1 MFDSMQKTLIAK
13 WYQFLLILS
22 VGNLLLTLASFLPID
37 DNMITWAR
45 YVVFLFSAYCL
56 LQLRLVSV
64 RYRKAAVFK
73 GLMVLCSVL
82 NAMMAASLT
91 LAVSGISILATYLE
105 YVAHAKAIQK
115 TDAALSRKW
124 YRLFNI
130 GLLVSALS
138 VLVSMVAA
146 ALLSVSGGGIGL
158 FRLISYLVIAAEL
171 ALQVFYLLLLNRTKK
186 CFLETEE

>member
-22 VGNLLLTLASFLPID
+22 IGNLLLTLASFLPID
-37 DNMITWAR
+37 DTMITWAR
-45 YVVFLFSAYCL
+45 YVVFLFSASCL

-64 RYRKAAVFK
+64 RYRKAAIFK
-73 GLMVLCSVL
+73 GLAVLCSLL
-82 NAMMAASLT
+82 NAMMAATLT
-91 LAVSGISILATYLE
+91 LAVSAISILATYLE

-130 GLLVSALS
+130 SLLVPACSI
-138 VLVSMVAA
+138 LVSMVAA
-146 ALLSVSGGGIGL
+146 VVLTDPSAGTGL
-158 FRLISYLVIAAEL
+158 FTLVSYLVIAAEL
-171 ALQVFYLLLLNRTKK
+171 ALQVFYLLLLNRTKQ
-186 CFLETEE
+186 CFLEEEE

>member
-1 MFDSMQKTLIAK
+1 MFDSIQKTLIAK
-13 WYQFLLILS
+13 WYQFLLIL
-22 VGNLLLTLASFLPID
+22 GAGGLLLSLVGFLPID
-37 DNMITWAR
+37 DAMITWAR

-56 LQLRLVSV
+56 LQLRLVSI

-73 GLMVLCSVL
+73 GLLVLCSLL

-91 LAVSGISILATYLE
+91 LAVSAISLLATYLE

-115 TDAALSRKW
+115 RDAALSRKW

-130 GLLVSALS
+130 GLLVSAGS

-146 ALLSVSGGGIGL
+146 AMLSASGDSAGL
-158 FRLISYLVIAAEL
+158 FTLISYLVIAAEL

-186 CFLETEE
+186 CFLEEE

>member
-1 MFDSMQKTLIAK
+1 MFDSMQNTLIAK

-22 VGNLLLTLASFLPID
+22 IGNLLLTLASFLPID

-56 LQLRLVSV
+56 LQLRSVSI

-73 GLMVLCSVL
+73 GLMVLCSLL

-91 LAVSGISILATYLE
+91 LAVSAISILATYLE

-130 GLLVSALS
+130 GLLVSAGS

-146 ALLSVSGGGIGL
+146 ALLSASGVGTGL

-186 CFLETEE
+186 CFLEE

>member
-1 MFDSMQKTLIAK
+1 MFDSIQKTLIAK
-13 WYQFLLILS
+13 WYQFLLILAA
-22 VGNLLLTLASFLPID
+22 GNLLLSLASFLPID

-64 RYRKAAVFK
+64 RYRKAGIFK
-73 GLMVLCSVL
+73 GLLVLCSLL
-82 NAMMAASLT
+82 NAMMAATLT
-91 LAVSGISILATYLE
+91 LAVSAISILATYLE

-115 TDAALSRKW
+115 TDADLAQKW

-130 GLLVSALS
+130 GLLVAALS

-146 ALLSVSGGGIGL
+146 ALLSVSGDSAGL
-158 FRLISYLVIAAEL
+158 FTLISYLVIAAEL

>member
-22 VGNLLLTLASFLPID
+22 VGNLLLTLAGFLPID

-171 ALQVFYLLLLNRTKK
+171 ALQVFYLLLLNRTKQ
-186 CFLETEE
+186 CFLEEEE

>member
-146 ALLSVSGGGIGL
+146 ALLAVSGGGIGL

-171 ALQVFYLLLLNRTKK
+171 ALQVFYLLLLNRTKQ
-186 CFLETEE
+186 CFLEEEE

>member
-1 MFDSMQKTLIAK
+1 MFDSIQKTLIAK
-13 WYQFLLILS
+13 WYQFLLILGAGS
-22 VGNLLLTLASFLPID
+22 LLLSLASFLPID
-37 DNMITWAR
+37 DDMITWAR

-64 RYRKAAVFK
+64 RYRKAAVYK
-73 GLMVLCSVL
+73 GLLVLCSLL

-91 LAVSGISILATYLE
+91 LVVSAISILATYLE

-115 TDAALSRKW
+115 TDAVLSRKW

-130 GLLVSALS
+130 GLLVSAGS

-146 ALLSVSGGGIGL
+146 ALVSTSGDSAGL
-158 FRLISYLVIAAEL
+158 FQLISYLVIAAEL
-171 ALQVFYLLLLNRTKK
+171 ALQVFYLLLLNRTRK
-186 CFLETEE
+186 CFLEE

>member
-1 MFDSMQKTLIAK
+1 MFDSIQKTLIAK
-13 WYQFLLILS
+13 WYQFLLIL
-22 VGNLLLTLASFLPID
+22 GAGGLLLSLVGFLPID
-37 DNMITWAR
+37 DAMITWAR

-56 LQLRLVSV
+56 LQLRCVSI

-73 GLMVLCSVL
+73 GLLVLCSLL

-130 GLLVSALS
+130 GLLVSAGS

-146 ALLSVSGGGIGL
+146 AMLSASGDSAGL
-158 FRLISYLVIAAEL
+158 FTLISYLVIAAEL

-186 CFLETEE
+186 CFLEEE

>member
-1 MFDSMQKTLIAK
+1 MFDSIQKTLIAK

-22 VGNLLLTLASFLPID
+22 AGNLLLSLAGFLPID
-37 DNMITWAR
+37 ANMITWAR

-56 LQLRLVSV
+56 LQLRIVSV
-64 RYRKAAVFK
+64 RYRKAAIFK
-73 GLMVLCSVL
+73 GLVVLCSLL

-91 LAVSGISILATYLE
+91 LAVSAISILATYLE

-115 TDAALSRKW
+115 TDAELSRKW

-130 GLLVSALS
+130 GLLVSAGS

-146 ALLSVSGGGIGL
+146 AMLSASGDSAGL
-158 FRLISYLVIAAEL
+158 FALISYLVIAAEL

-186 CFLETEE
+186 CFLEEE